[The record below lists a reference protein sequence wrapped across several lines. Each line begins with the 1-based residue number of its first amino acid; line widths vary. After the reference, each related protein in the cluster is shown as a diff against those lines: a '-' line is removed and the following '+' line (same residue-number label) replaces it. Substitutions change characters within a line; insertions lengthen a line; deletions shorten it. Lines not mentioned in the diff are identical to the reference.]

1 MESLDLYILGCG
13 SANPTQ
19 KHQPASQVL
28 STRGK
33 LYMVDCGEGTQV
45 RFARQK
51 LSMKRLGH
59 IFISHA
65 HADHC
70 LGLPGLICTM
80 SLLGRTSQLHIHAP
94 QELKAF
100 LDSALQLFCPN
111 LEFQVLFHEVDTAQ
125 HQIVHEDRTMEVWS
139 LPLRHRVPCC
149 GYLFREKQ
157 GPRHILRDM
166 IDMYEIPVSQINNIK
181 AGMDWTLEDG
191 TLIPNDRLTAPPS
204 PTRSYAYC
212 SDTAPQP
219 TLAAQVQGV
228 DLLFHEATFG
238 KDDEFRA
245 RQTFHSTT
253 IEAAK
258 VASEAKVG
266 KLVIGHYSSRMRD
279 EARLLTEAQAIFP
292 NTVLADEG
300 LHLTI

>member
-1 MESLDLYILGCG
+1 MEPLNLYILGCG

-33 LYMVDCGEGTQV
+33 NYMVDCGEGTQV
-45 RFARQK
+45 RFARLG

-94 QELKAF
+94 QELKEF

-111 LEFQVLFHEVDTAQ
+111 LDFQVRFHEVDTTQ

-157 GPRHILRDM
+157 GSRHILRDM
-166 IDMYEIPVSQINNIK
+166 IDMYEIPISQINNIK

-191 TLIPNDRLTAPPS
+191 TLIPNDRLTTPPS

-219 TLAAQVQGV
+219 TLAAQIQGV

-258 VASEAKVG
+258 VARKAKAG
-266 KLVIGHYSSRMRD
+266 RLVIGHYSSRMRD
-279 EARLLTEAQAIFP
+279 EARLLAEAQAIFP
-292 NTVLADEG
+292 YTVLADEG

>member
-1 MESLDLYILGCG
+1 MEPLDLYILGCG

-33 LYMVDCGEGTQV
+33 NYMVDCGEGTQV
-45 RFARQK
+45 RFARLG

-94 QELKAF
+94 QELKEF

-111 LEFQVLFHEVDTAQ
+111 LDFQVRFHEVDTTQ

-157 GPRHILRDM
+157 GSRHILRDM
-166 IDMYEIPVSQINNIK
+166 IDMYEIPISQINNIK

-191 TLIPNDRLTAPPS
+191 TLIPNDRLTTPPS

-219 TLAAQVQGV
+219 TLAAQIQGV

-258 VASEAKVG
+258 VARKAKAG
-266 KLVIGHYSSRMRD
+266 RLVIGHYSSRMRD
-279 EARLLTEAQAIFP
+279 EARLLAEAQAIFP